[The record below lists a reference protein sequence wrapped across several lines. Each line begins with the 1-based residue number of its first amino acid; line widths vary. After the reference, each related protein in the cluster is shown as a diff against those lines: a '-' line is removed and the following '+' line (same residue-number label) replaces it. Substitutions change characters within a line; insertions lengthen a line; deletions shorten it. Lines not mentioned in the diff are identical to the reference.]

1 MLGSFVPVSSILL
14 RTISMA
20 CVIVAFVICCL
31 SKSENF
37 IKNLLFLLST
47 NKFLFNPKITDLI
60 FSLETS
66 PLFSKEIAPLLAT
79 SFLYPILDFLREYLI
94 SDNNPSSFSS
104 KTIFM
109 SA

>member
-1 MLGSFVPVSSILL
+1 MLGSLVPVSSILL

-20 CVIVAFVICCL
+20 WVIVAFVISCL

-37 IKNLLFLLST
+37 IKNFLFIFSI
-47 NKFLFNPKITDLI
+47 NKFLFNPKITDFI

-66 PLFSKEIAPLLAT
+66 PLFSKEITPLLVT